1 MQIWSK
7 THLFYLISLNN
18 LPAWVYPPR
27 QVKAAGAPVL
37 LLCTMIIKYVPKNLQ
52 VFATGSMRSATLVM
66 CDGISTPGLGL
77 GRNWDTH
84 GSSHTLM
91 DRPLFTWKHNH
102 FSSRFFTFNI
112 PFQHHDEIEAPEA
125 WRKEVFPR
133 YFAFR
138 ALPRSTPEATFQQ
151 SLAINALFR
160 SNIRRNPRPPQ
171 LVYRWTPKPT
181 LYPDISLCI
190 VPLFIFLEPP
200 PEVLKAFLNRR
211 T

>member
-1 MQIWSK
+1 
-7 THLFYLISLNN
+7 
-18 LPAWVYPPR
+18 
-27 QVKAAGAPVL
+27 
-37 LLCTMIIKYVPKNLQ
+37 MIIKYVPKNRLP
-52 VFATGSMRSATLVM
+52 A
-66 CDGISTPGLGL
+66 GICNRVNEVCNLGYVRRTPGLGL

-125 WRKEVFPR
+125 WRKEAR